1 MVFNMRHNKL
11 AEPTFRSHAVKRLVE
26 RRVPID
32 VIVQIAQVGVTV
44 QAKRDRVVKRGDFRG
59 QPIHVV
65 LDTVKNEVVTEY
77 FANEWESRIEVRR
90 RPPMVA
96 AAF

>member
-1 MVFNMRHNKL
+1 MRQNKL
-11 AEPTFRSHAVKRLVE
+11 AEPTFRCHAVKRLVE

-59 QPIHVV
+59 KPIHVV

-90 RPPMVA
+90 QRSMIA
-96 AAF
+96 TAL

>member
-1 MVFNMRHNKL
+1 MGATTTWANFTFL
-11 AEPTFRSHAVKRLVE
+11 AGWAK
-26 RRVPID
+26 IA
-32 VIVQIAQVGVTV
+32 IVQIAQVGVTV